1 MPVAPSDAIM
11 RTTRFVATIAL
22 VLSSV
27 LPASAAD
34 DVLPPPEK
42 TGGVDLADPAVVA
55 RGLDKLNTACGG
67 YCHGSA
73 GGGFKAPALRNR
85 PDLTPASMHATISY
99 GRKRAGKV
107 MPPWKGVLPE
117 EDIWS
122 VIAAIVSLRH
132 ADGDNPPAPGA
143 AGAH

>member
-1 MPVAPSDAIM
+1 MTHSHAIM
-11 RTTRFVATIAL
+11 KTRRLLAI
-22 VLSSV
+22 VLAFSIV
-27 LPASAAD
+27 PAFAAD
-34 DVLPPPEK
+34 DALPPPDK
-42 TGGVDLADPAVVA
+42 TGGVDLSDPAVIA
-55 RGLDKLNTACGG
+55 KGLDRLNTACGG

-73 GGGFKAPALRNR
+73 GSGFKAPALRNR
-85 PDLTPASMHATISY
+85 PDLTPDSMHATISY

-132 ADGDNPPAPGA
+132 AEGTPPPSG

>member
-1 MPVAPSDAIM
+1 MK
-11 RTTRFVATIAL
+11 TTPLLACLLTRSLAL
-22 VLSSV
+22 LLALGI
-27 LPASAAD
+27 LPAVSAD
-34 DVLPPPEK
+34 DALPPPDK
-42 TGGVDLADPAVVA
+42 TGGIDLSDPAVIA

-73 GGGFKAPALRNR
+73 GSGFKAPALRNR

-132 ADGDNPPAPGA
+132 ADGDAAPRAGT